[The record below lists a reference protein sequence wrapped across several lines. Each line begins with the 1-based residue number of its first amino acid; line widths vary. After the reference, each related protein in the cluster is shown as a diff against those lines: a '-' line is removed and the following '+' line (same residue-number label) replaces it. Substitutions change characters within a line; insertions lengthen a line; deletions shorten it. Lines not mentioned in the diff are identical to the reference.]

1 MFWWIKAQAGMT
13 RTKLN
18 SYRPLNYDIALG
30 RVFGFPQWRCSITRY
45 ELGERVSF
53 FRPGKVG
60 LKYRE
65 EAMTRQRRKLHMGF
79 GLLIVGSIW
88 IALLWPPAVVRPLL

>member
-1 MFWWIKAQAGMT
+1 MRLSLTGKARASIRHIGECWSPDIRLIVMFWWIKAQSGMT

-45 ELGERVSF
+45 ELGERV
-53 FRPGKVG
+53 
-60 LKYRE
+60 
-65 EAMTRQRRKLHMGF
+65 
-79 GLLIVGSIW
+79 
-88 IALLWPPAVVRPLL
+88 